1 MSREGIEPPT
11 FACFAIAGGI
21 RAHYLAP
28 AMKAPKPERLV
39 QPRPPFSTVH
49 SLPGQIRVQP
59 IGQPPLLDIRLVGR
73 LLRPRS
79 GCSATHLLALQL
91 FRPHTS
97 PRLSP
102 NRGDNLR
109 AHPSPNSTF
118 NRCQR
123 SGRWFWPPGRL
134 RRSQWYSAVSSPSAL
149 STCLGKPP
157 VVLPPPNDL
166 FVSKRQ
172 RTEQSTSVPRPNSP
186 AGSVPHH
193 RQVARVISPPT
204 PSSQQQHPPTVTI
217 HPSTHPPIHP
227 YVSIGK
233 RKDRPRNSVPSE
245 SSPLEQHH
253 AVSGRRRE
261 EGDADGGPPGGFI
274 LVPFQS
280 HHAGIPQGAAKAR
293 ESFRKD
299 PLGGSSD
306 ARRVIVMVNQG
317 GPQPVDNCLGNVIV
331 HFLTWSHSL

>member
-1 MSREGIEPPT
+1 
-11 FACFAIAGGI
+11 
-21 RAHYLAP
+21 
-28 AMKAPKPERLV
+28 MKAPKPERLV

-102 NRGDNLR
+102 NRGDNLP

-217 HPSTHPPIHP
+217 HPSIHPPIHPSTHPPIHP
-227 YVSIGK
+227 STRPPVHPSIQEGL
-233 RKDRPRNSVPSE
+233 PLPSW
-245 SSPLEQHH
+245 SLQRWGS
-253 AVSGRRRE
+253 
-261 EGDADGGPPGGFI
+261 
-274 LVPFQS
+274 
-280 HHAGIPQGAAKAR
+280 
-293 ESFRKD
+293 D
-299 PLGGSSD
+299 PHNIFPSLSE
-306 ARRVIVMVNQG
+306 
-317 GPQPVDNCLGNVIV
+317 
-331 HFLTWSHSL
+331 HSRTQ